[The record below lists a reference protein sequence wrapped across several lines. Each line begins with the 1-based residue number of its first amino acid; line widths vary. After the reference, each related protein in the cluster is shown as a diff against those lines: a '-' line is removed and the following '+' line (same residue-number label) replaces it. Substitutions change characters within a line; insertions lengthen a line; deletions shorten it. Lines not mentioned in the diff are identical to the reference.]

1 MTGPD
6 IELYELKGC
15 PYCAK
20 VRWALADLDLDYESH
35 AVPSSRSD
43 RTVVYE
49 VSGQY
54 EVPVLVDR
62 TNGVN
67 GLAESD
73 DIVTYLY
80 EEYGEE
86 DDSPPSGLVGWLR
99 TRFIGR

>member
-1 MTGPD
+1 MTAPD

-20 VRWALADLDLDYESH
+20 VHWALADLDLPYESH
-35 AVPSSRSD
+35 TVSSTQSD
-43 RTVVYE
+43 RTQVHE

-67 GLAESD
+67 GLAESS
-73 DIVTYLY
+73 DIVAYLY

-86 DDSPPSGLVGWLR
+86 NESPPSGVIGWLR
-99 TRFIGR
+99 TRFGAR